1 MQLEWIAPDSWP
13 HRRPWLKSVG
23 DKTKPKGMNVER
35 GSVMKGG
42 GDNQNGKEVI
52 ESRNGKKLSKKILI
66 TKRYAVNETITEI
79 LMTQN

>member
-1 MQLEWIAPDSWP
+1 
-13 HRRPWLKSVG
+13 
-23 DKTKPKGMNVER
+23 
-35 GSVMKGG
+35 MKGG